1 MAGSKISSGTGKPV
15 NRMRTL
21 ADFKAK
27 GKQISD
33 GFKPGGYIDV
43 AVKASRAAK
52 TAAPATGMG
61 VMSNGPAAKTA
72 GSGMGIKARSN
83 TIGEAFKTG
92 GPKAASKA
100 MRATTKKP
108 FGTL

>member
-1 MAGSKISSGTGKPV
+1 
-15 NRMRTL
+15 
-21 ADFKAK
+21 
-27 GKQISD
+27 
-33 GFKPGGYIDV
+33 
-43 AVKASRAAK
+43 
-52 TAAPATGMG
+52 MG

-72 GSGMGIKARSN
+72 GSGTGIKARSN
-83 TIGEAFKTG
+83 AIGEAFKTG